1 MPINWL
7 DGAVVGV
14 YCLGLAAIVRGVRP
28 VGPQTVDDYLVAG
41 RSFKALPIA
50 VSLLVTQFTA
60 IGFVGLPGWVFA
72 NDLRMLLPTLLT
84 PLVMVGAAY
93 LVLPRLFELGAHTSF
108 ELLRDR
114 VGPALEKLGGALYV
128 VVTVGWLSTMLYA
141 TAVLSEA
148 ITHVP
153 FRYALPFFALVS
165 LIYTYYGG
173 LKAIVWTDVF
183 QLVVIMIGL
192 VAIGFH
198 LGSALDWNPSAAWRL
213 AGSRGTTRLL
223 DLTVDP
229 TVEISALFLLASN
242 VIGALNSYGTDQTV
256 LQRCLAG
263 DSWRVGLKAVALAGV
278 STVPVFAALSLVGV
292 ALSALTAADAVP
304 ALSDAGPD
312 QVMVLFLRDL
322 PNGLRALMVVAVVS
336 ATMSSVDSG
345 LHAVATCLRTNVL
358 PRRDALESAAEI
370 RVLRRLV
377 ILTCLLST
385 GLASVVGRVGE
396 ILIISG
402 VISSYCIGPMA
413 AILLS
418 VSNRRPPGSIAAV
431 LAVGLGFLATAAFA
445 YWTGFTFLLNSVV
458 GFSVTLIA
466 SRFS

>member
-1 MPINWL
+1 
-7 DGAVVGV
+7 
-14 YCLGLAAIVRGVRP
+14 
-28 VGPQTVDDYLVAG
+28 
-41 RSFKALPIA
+41 
-50 VSLLVTQFTA
+50 
-60 IGFVGLPGWVFA
+60 
-72 NDLRMLLPTLLT
+72 
-84 PLVMVGAAY
+84 
-93 LVLPRLFELGAHTSF
+93 
-108 ELLRDR
+108 
-114 VGPALEKLGGALYV
+114 
-128 VVTVGWLSTMLYA
+128 
-141 TAVLSEA
+141 
-148 ITHVP
+148 
-153 FRYALPFFALVS
+153 
-165 LIYTYYGG
+165 
-173 LKAIVWTDVF
+173 
-183 QLVVIMIGL
+183 
-192 VAIGFH
+192 
-198 LGSALDWNPSAAWRL
+198 
-213 AGSRGTTRLL
+213 
-223 DLTVDP
+223 
-229 TVEISALFLLASN
+229 
-242 VIGALNSYGTDQTV
+242 
-256 LQRCLAG
+256 
-263 DSWRVGLKAVALAGV
+263 
-278 STVPVFAALSLVGV
+278 
-292 ALSALTAADAVP
+292 
-304 ALSDAGPD
+304 
-312 QVMVLFLRDL
+312 
-322 PNGLRALMVVAVVS
+322 MVVAVVS